1 MASTSTGGSPFLQR
15 WLYFALFGGTAL
27 LAATVVTQG
36 LQAAAPA
43 AAGGANGL
51 AFVVTVHALAGAT
64 LGALAAFRLR
74 AGGTADESVNLD
86 ALALGVSLALGALLA
101 AGLTPF
107 ASTPRMR
114 GALAIW
120 PIAAVALVGAAVAA
134 RRGGQAL
141 PAVRPEVSRVPLG
154 VGEQAAAQQAL
165 ALLDELQRFHD
176 RLAEPD
182 AARPDVA
189 ETERFFETHE
199 RYRDR
204 CGRMSSGHA
213 AVLALHE
220 AGDAL
225 VTAAELRYVARGWH
239 ADLAVEPGDAEGI
252 AAARR
257 AWDLAPADPLELARQ
272 LGDRARRARQEV
284 EGFVA
289 SARTAV

>member
-1 MASTSTGGSPFLQR
+1 MSSTSTGGSPFIQR
-15 WLYFALFGGTAL
+15 WLYFSLFAGTAL

-36 LQAAAPA
+36 LQAAP
-43 AAGGANGL
+43 AAGGPANGL
-51 AFVVTVHALAGAT
+51 AFAVAVYGMAGAT

-74 AGGTADESVNLD
+74 AGGTTDESVNVD

-101 AGLTPF
+101 AALTPF
-107 ASTPRMR
+107 ASSPRTR

-120 PIAAVALVGAAVAA
+120 PIAAAALAGAAVAA
-134 RRGGQAL
+134 TRGGQAL
-141 PAVRPEVSRVPLG
+141 PAARPDASRLPLA

-165 ALLDELQRFHD
+165 ALLDDMQRFHD
-176 RLAEPD
+176 RLADPD
-182 AARPDVA
+182 AARPDAA
-189 ETERFFETHE
+189 ESERFFDTHE

-204 CGRMSSGHA
+204 CGRMSGGHA

-225 VTAAELRYVARGWH
+225 VTAVELRFVARGWH
-239 ADLAVEPGDAEGI
+239 ADLGVEPGDAEGI

-272 LGDRARRARQEV
+272 LGDRARQARQVV

>member
-1 MASTSTGGSPFLQR
+1 MSATSTGGSPFIQR
-15 WLYFALFGGTAL
+15 WLYFALFAGTAL

-43 AAGGANGL
+43 AGGGANGL
-51 AFVVTVHALAGAT
+51 AFAVAVHALAGTT
-64 LGALAAFRLR
+64 LGALAAYRLR
-74 AGGTADESVNLD
+74 AGGTADESVNVD
-86 ALALGVSLALGALLA
+86 AVALGVSLALGALLA

-120 PIAAVALVGAAVAA
+120 PIAAAALAGAAVAA
-134 RRGGQAL
+134 RRGGRAL
-141 PAVRPEVSRVPLG
+141 PAARPEVSRVPLD

-176 RLAEPD
+176 RLADPD
-182 AARPDVA
+182 AARPDAA
-189 ETERFFETHE
+189 ETERFFDTHE
-199 RYRDR
+199 RYRER
-204 CGRMSSGHA
+204 CGRMSSCHA
-213 AVLALHE
+213 AVLALYE

-225 VTAAELRYVARGWH
+225 VTAVELRFVARGWH
-239 ADLAVEPGDAEGI
+239 ADLGVEPGDAEGV

-257 AWDLAPADPLELARQ
+257 VWHLAPADPLELASQ
-272 LGDRARRARQEV
+272 LGDRVRQARQVV